1 MNKQELNKQES
12 KSKETK
18 REKFIR
24 VAESRTN
31 KILSM
36 IRLLGNCSSKAVY
49 DYTDQDIKKIFS
61 AIETEIRNTREKFAG
76 HPEQTKRFKL

>member
-1 MNKQELNKQES
+1 MKNQETNQQNN

-36 IRLLGNCSSKAVY
+36 IRLLGNCSSKATY
-49 DYTDQDIKKIFS
+49 DYTEQDIKKIFS
-61 AIETEIRNTREKFAG
+61 AIEIEIRNAKEKFAG
-76 HPEQTKRFKL
+76 HPEQTTRFKL